1 VRGEYRSERWRGAGA
16 ARDALGDFKAYELFH
31 IGGSYEVNDRVTVNA
46 AIYNLFDKDF
56 VRLAP
61 YGTPVAYSPE
71 YANNQEPRRLW
82 LSVTTTF

>member
-1 VRGEYRSERWRGAGA
+1 M
-16 ARDALGDFKAYELFH
+16 
-31 IGGSYEVNDRVTVNA
+31 TVNA

-82 LSVTTTF
+82 MSVTTTF